1 MKGKYMVRVATSD
14 RLEQMIITG
23 NDAFKISAKEFKAEI
38 EKANSEIEAFLTEY
52 NRKVRLENRNTI
64 KIPEK

>member
-1 MKGKYMVRVATSD
+1 
-14 RLEQMIITG
+14 MIITG

-52 NRKVRLENRNTI
+52 NRKVRLENRSTI